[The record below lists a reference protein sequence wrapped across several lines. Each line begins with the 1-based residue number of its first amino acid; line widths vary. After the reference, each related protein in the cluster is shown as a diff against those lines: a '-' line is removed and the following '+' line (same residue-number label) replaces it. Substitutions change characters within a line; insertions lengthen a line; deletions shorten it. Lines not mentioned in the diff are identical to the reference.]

1 MDRIDAFELVKKVL
15 LEILPDL
22 DPSVVQPESKLVDLG
37 ANSVDRMDLITSS
50 MEESDISRPLLDFAN
65 VTTLQE
71 LADVLI
77 SVP

>member
-1 MDRIDAFELVKKVL
+1 MDRIAAFELVKKVL

-22 DPSVVQPESKLVDLG
+22 VPSVVQPESKLVDLG